1 MSEECRTSLLSD
13 EILYS
18 RSTFFGGTDNSLGN
32 MSEVA
37 SFDISRAKN
46 QIELYSYYS
55 VLEIDGT

>member
-1 MSEECRTSLLSD
+1 LSD
-13 EILYS
+13 EIFYS
-18 RSTFFGGTDNSLGN
+18 RNTFFGGTDNGLGN

-37 SFDISRAKN
+37 SFNINRAKN